1 MKNAHLRF
9 GRLGYTKVLKK
20 TTSHFK
26 IPLDRFIGEPL
37 ENHSLCKAHLIS
49 VAGGDTQIAAVGA
62 AIANR
67 EWFTVE
73 SPDGSGFR
81 ATLGANVQSYR
92 GSVILEGSK
101 HPLRH
106 LVAVSEELSQMS
118 TGKMT
123 ERVIL
128 LDDSPDFVWKS
139 LAQVHGIPG
148 ISEWAGWL
156 MSELKKQKAIVPLP
170 GVGCSPVLVKGTK
183 GMFMNCISRG
193 LRLGKLQFP
202 QNNGPVQW
210 DRHSLSQL
218 LVPRHPG
225 NACYEIESGLRE
237 TLPRR
242 LQSST

>member
-9 GRLGYTKVLKK
+9 GRLGYTRVLKQ

-37 ENHSLCKAHLIS
+37 ENQSLLKAHLIS
-49 VAGGDTQIAAVGA
+49 VAGGDTHIAAVGA

-73 SPDGSGFR
+73 SPDGSTFR
-81 ATLGANVQSYR
+81 VTLGGNAQSYR
-92 GSVILEGSK
+92 GSVSLEGSK

-106 LVAVSEELSQMS
+106 LVAVSEELNQIG

-128 LDDSPDFVWKS
+128 LDNSPEFVWKS
-139 LAQVHGIPG
+139 LAQVHGVPG
-148 ISEWAGWL
+148 ICDWAGWL
-156 MSELKKQKAIVPLP
+156 IGELKRQKKIVPLP
-170 GVGCSPVLVKGTK
+170 GIGCNPVLIRGAK

-193 LRLGKLQFP
+193 LRSGQLQFP
-202 QNNGPVQW
+202 QKNGAVHW
-210 DRHSLSQL
+210 ERFLLSKL
-218 LVPRHPG
+218 LSRQV
-225 NACYEIESGLRE
+225 I
-237 TLPRR
+237 
-242 LQSST
+242 

>member
-26 IPLDRFIGEPL
+26 VPLDRFIGEPL

-49 VAGGDTQIAAVGA
+49 VAAGDTQIAAVSA

-73 SPDGSGFR
+73 CPDASAFR
-81 ATLGANVQSYR
+81 ITLGANALSYR
-92 GSVILEGSK
+92 GSVSVPGSK
-101 HPLRH
+101 HSLRH
-106 LVAVSEELSQMS
+106 LVAVSEELSQIA

-128 LDDSPDFVWKS
+128 LDDSPEFVWKS
-139 LAQVHGIPG
+139 LAQVHGAPG
-148 ISEWAGWL
+148 MCEWAGWL
-156 MSELKKQKAIVPLP
+156 MSELKRQRAIVALP
-170 GVGCSPVLVKGTK
+170 GIGCSPVLIKATK
-183 GMFMNCISRG
+183 GMLMNGISRG

-202 QNNGPVQW
+202 RDNGPIRW
-210 DRHSLSQL
+210 DRHCLAQL
-218 LVPRHPG
+218 LTPMDG
-225 NACYEIESGLRE
+225 GI
-237 TLPRR
+237 
-242 LQSST
+242 

>member
-9 GRLGYTKVLKK
+9 GRLGYTRMLKK

-37 ENHSLCKAHLIS
+37 ENQSLLKAHLIS

-73 SPDGSGFR
+73 SPNGSSFR
-81 ATLGANVQSYR
+81 VSLGGNAQSYR
-92 GSVILEGSK
+92 GSVSVEGNK

-106 LVAVSEELSQMS
+106 LVAVSEELSQIG

-128 LDDSPDFVWKS
+128 LDDSPEFVWKS
-139 LAQVHGIPG
+139 LAQVHGVPG
-148 ISEWAGWL
+148 VCDWAGWL
-156 MSELKKQKAIVPLP
+156 ITELKRQKSIEPLS
-170 GVGCSPVLVKGTK
+170 GIGCSPVLVKGTK

-193 LRLGKLQFP
+193 LRAGKLQFP
-202 QNNGPVQW
+202 QDNGPVHW
-210 DRHSLSQL
+210 DLLSLSQL
-218 LVPRHPG
+218 LTP
-225 NACYEIESGLRE
+225 EI
-237 TLPRR
+237 T
-242 LQSST
+242 

>member
-37 ENHSLCKAHLIS
+37 ENHSLFKAHLLS
-49 VAGGDTQIAAVGA
+49 VAAGDTQIAAVSA

-73 SPDGSGFR
+73 SPEGVTFR
-81 ATLGANVQSYR
+81 ATLGANAQSNR
-92 GSVILEGSK
+92 GSVSLEGSK

-106 LVAVSEELSQMS
+106 LVAVSEELSQIG
-118 TGKMT
+118 TGKTT

-128 LDDSPDFVWKS
+128 LDDSPEFVWKS
-139 LAQVHGIPG
+139 LAQIHGIPG
-148 ISEWAGWL
+148 ISDWAHWL
-156 MSELKKQKAIVPLP
+156 VSEVKRQNAIVSLP
-170 GVGCSPVLVKGTK
+170 GIGCSPVMVKGTK
-183 GMFMNCISRG
+183 GIFMNCISRG
-193 LRLGKLQFP
+193 LRTGKLQFP
-202 QNNGPVQW
+202 HSNGPVHW

-218 LVPRHPG
+218 ITP
-225 NACYEIESGLRE
+225 EIA
-237 TLPRR
+237 
-242 LQSST
+242 